1 MVGDADR
8 NSENTRVAAVTGQR
22 SVTTQLEDLLLQRLV
37 TETQSR
43 PPPVM
48 SRPAP
53 TELEQMMRSFLSEQR
68 QRQRP
73 SQRQRPARRDW
84 SDVVCF
90 SCGKSGPELER
101 LISVYAAGMAGRE
114 DVGWVYYDPA
124 LGGNGPPA
132 GGKRRLIREERLAS
146 RVSSH
151 VRPRDPGGGGG
162 QRRLFPH
169 DG

>member
-22 SVTTQLEDLLLQRLV
+22 SGTTQLEDLFRRLLTPVEPPALSPEVPAVEKLLQQLV

-48 SRPAP
+48 SPPAL

-73 SQRQRPARRDW
+73 PDGT
-84 SDVVCF
+84 
-90 SCGKSGPELER
+90 GKTWFVS
-101 LISVYAAGMAGRE
+101 
-114 DVGWVYYDPA
+114 
-124 LGGNGPPA
+124 PA
-132 GGKRRLIREERLAS
+132 GS
-146 RVSSH
+146 R
-151 VRPRDPGGGGG
+151 GM
-162 QRRLFPH
+162 QQH
-169 DG
+169 DART